1 MNKWVLA
8 AVFSAVVLMSNISIA
23 ETEQAEPSPFGD
35 RDDRQNDSGRRA
47 REQACDCC
55 SACMAAKRSVRGKE
69 EGPPALDGC
78 RDCCRK
84 CGRDI
89 RSLPEMPPEIV
100 K

>member
-1 MNKWVLA
+1 MNKWIVA
-8 AVFSAVVLMSNISIA
+8 AVFSAAVLMANITTA
-23 ETEQAEPSPFGD
+23 ETEQAHPPGVGD
-35 RDDRQNDSGRRA
+35 RNDRQDDSGRRV

-78 RDCCRK
+78 RDCCLR

-89 RSLPEMPPEIV
+89 RNLPEMPPEIV